1 MSPGRRRALAYGAAA
16 VAAAGAGIWAGVRL
30 LSGGGPVTEPSVAS
44 PLDATAYPDLAGK
57 PRRIA
62 EWRGKVVAVNFWATW
77 CAPCREEIPLFMEV
91 RREWTSQG
99 FEVVG
104 IAIDNADKVAEYAKN
119 AAISYPVLIADGSG
133 LDLIRKLGNAS
144 GGLPYTAFLDRGGRP
159 VRTKLGA
166 LTRPELDTLLAELM
180 P

>member
-16 VAAAGAGIWAGVRL
+16 VAAAGAGIWTGVRL
-30 LSGGGPVTEPSVAS
+30 LSGGGAVSEPSVAS

-91 RREWTSQG
+91 RRERASQG

-104 IAIDNADKVAEYAKN
+104 IAIDNADKVSEYARN

-166 LTRPELDTLLAELM
+166 LKRPELDALLAELL

>member
-1 MSPGRRRALAYGAAA
+1 VPG
-16 VAAAGAGIWAGVRL
+16 
-30 LSGGGPVTEPSVAS
+30 PSVAS

-91 RREWTSQG
+91 RRERASQG

-104 IAIDNADKVAEYAKN
+104 IAIDNADKVAEYARN

-144 GGLPYTAFLDRGGRP
+144 GGLPYTAVLDRGGRP

-166 LTRPELDTLLAELM
+166 LKRPELDALLAELL

>member
-16 VAAAGAGIWAGVRL
+16 VAAAGAGIWAGARL
-30 LSGGGPVTEPSVAS
+30 LPGSAAPEPTIAS
-44 PLDATAYPDLAGK
+44 PLDAFTFPDLAGK

-91 RREWTSQG
+91 RRERASQG

-104 IAIDNADKVAEYAKN
+104 IAIDNAAKVSEYARN
-119 AAISYPVLIADGSG
+119 VAISYPVLIADGSG
-133 LDLIRKLGNAS
+133 VELIRKLGNAS
-144 GGLPYTAFLDRGGRP
+144 GGLPYTAFLDRAGRP
-159 VRTKLGA
+159 VRSKLGA
-166 LTRPELDTLLAELM
+166 LKRPELEDLLSQLL

>member
-16 VAAAGAGIWAGVRL
+16 VAAAGAGIWTSVRL
-30 LSGGGPVTEPSVAS
+30 LSGSAAPELSFAS
-44 PLDATAYPDLAGK
+44 PLDAAAFPDLAGK

-77 CAPCREEIPLFMEV
+77 CAPCREEIPLFMQV
-91 RREWTSQG
+91 RRERASQG

-104 IAIDNADKVAEYAKN
+104 IAIDNEPKVAEYARN
-119 AAISYPVLIADGSG
+119 VAISYPVLIADGSG
-133 LDLIRKLGNAS
+133 LDLIRRLGNTS

-159 VRTKLGA
+159 VRSKLGA
-166 LTRPELDTLLAELM
+166 LNRSELDGLLSQLL

>member
-16 VAAAGAGIWAGVRL
+16 AAAAGAGIWTGVRL
-30 LSGGGPVTEPSVAS
+30 LSGGAAPEPTIVS
-44 PLDATAYPDLAGK
+44 PLDAMTFPDLAGK

-91 RREWTSQG
+91 RRERASQG

-104 IAIDNADKVAEYAKN
+104 IAIDNAEKVAEYARN

-159 VRTKLGA
+159 VRSKLGA
-166 LTRPELDTLLAELM
+166 LKRTELEGLLAELL

>member
-30 LSGGGPVTEPSVAS
+30 LSGSPAPEPSIVS
-44 PLDATAYPDLAGK
+44 PLDATAFPDLAGK

-91 RREWTSQG
+91 RRERASQG
-99 FEVVG
+99 FEVLG
-104 IAIDNADKVAEYAKN
+104 IAIDNPDKVAEYARN

-159 VRTKLGA
+159 VRSKLGA
-166 LTRPELDTLLAELM
+166 LKRPELDSLLAELL

>member
-30 LSGGGPVTEPSVAS
+30 LSGSASPEPTAVS

-91 RREWTSQG
+91 RRERASQG

-104 IAIDNADKVAEYAKN
+104 IAIDNADKVAEYARN
-119 AAISYPVLIADGSG
+119 ASISYPVLIADGSG
-133 LDLIRKLGNAS
+133 LNLIRKLGNAS
-144 GGLPYTAFLDRGGRP
+144 GGLPYTAFLDRAGLP
-159 VRTKLGA
+159 VRSKLGA
-166 LTRPELDTLLAELM
+166 LKRLELDALLSELL

>member
-1 MSPGRRRALAYGAAA
+1 MSPERRRALAYGAAA

-30 LSGGGPVTEPSVAS
+30 LSGGATPAPAHVS

-77 CAPCREEIPLFMEV
+77 CAPCLEEIPMFMDT
-91 RREWTSQG
+91 RRKHSSKG
-99 FEVVG
+99 FEIVG
-104 IAIDNADKVAEYAKN
+104 IAIDNVAKVTEFSRKLN
-119 AAISYPVLIADGSG
+119 ISYPILIADGSG
-133 LDLIRKLGNAS
+133 LELIRKLGNTS
-144 GGLPYTAFLDRGGRP
+144 GGLPYTAFLDREGRP
-159 VRTKLGA
+159 VRSKLGA
-166 LTRPELDTLLAELM
+166 FTRPELDALLLELL

>member
-16 VAAAGAGIWAGVRL
+16 VAAAGAGVWAGARL
-30 LSGGGPVTEPSVAS
+30 LPSGAAPAPSIAS
-44 PLDATAYPDLAGK
+44 PLDTFAFPDLAGK

-91 RREWTSQG
+91 RRERASQG

-104 IAIDNADKVAEYAKN
+104 IAIDNAAKVAEYARN
-119 AAISYPVLIADGSG
+119 VAISYPILIADGSG
-133 LDLIRKLGNAS
+133 LELIRKLGNAS
-144 GGLPYTAFLDRGGRP
+144 GGLPYTSFLDRGGRP
-159 VRTKLGA
+159 VRSKLGA
-166 LTRPELDTLLAELM
+166 LKRPELEDLLSQLL

>member
-1 MSPGRRRALAYGAAA
+1 MSPQRRRSLAYGAAA

-30 LSGGGPVTEPSVAS
+30 LSGGAVPEPAHVS

-77 CAPCREEIPLFMEV
+77 CAPCLEEIPLFMDA
-91 RREWTSQG
+91 RRKHSSKG
-99 FEVVG
+99 FEIVG
-104 IAIDNADKVAEYAKN
+104 IAVDNAAKVGEFSRKLY
-119 AAISYPVLIADGSG
+119 ISYPILVADGSG
-133 LDLIRKLGNAS
+133 LALIRKLGNTS
-144 GGLPYTAFLDRGGRP
+144 GGLPYTAFLDREGRP
-159 VRTKLGA
+159 VKSKLGA
-166 LTRPELDTLLAELM
+166 FTRPELVNLLAELL

>member
-16 VAAAGAGIWAGVRL
+16 VAAAAAGIWAGVRWL
-30 LSGGGPVTEPSVAS
+30 PGGQAPGPTHVS

-57 PRRIA
+57 PRRIS

-91 RREWTSQG
+91 RRAYAPKG
-99 FEVVG
+99 FEIVG
-104 IAIDNADKVAEYAKN
+104 IAIDNAVKVSEYAKSM
-119 AAISYPVLIADGSG
+119 AISYPVLIADGSG
-133 LDLIRKLGNAS
+133 LELIRKLGNAS

-159 VRTKLGA
+159 TRSKLGA
-166 LTRPELDTLLAELM
+166 FKRPELDSLLAELL

>member
-1 MSPGRRRALAYGAAA
+1 MSPERRRALAYGAAA
-16 VAAAGAGIWAGVRL
+16 VAAAGAGIWSGVRL
-30 LSGGGPVTEPSVAS
+30 LSGSAAPDPSIAS
-44 PLDATAYPDLAGK
+44 PLDATTFPDLAGK
-57 PRRIA
+57 PRRMA

-91 RREWTSQG
+91 RRERASQG

-104 IAIDNADKVAEYAKN
+104 IAIDNHDKVAEYVRN
-119 AAISYPVLIADGSG
+119 VAISYPILIADGSG

-144 GGLPYTAFLDRGGRP
+144 GGLPYTAFLDREGRP
-159 VRTKLGA
+159 VRSKLGA
-166 LTRPELDTLLAELM
+166 LKRPDLDALLSELL

>member
-16 VAAAGAGIWAGVRL
+16 VAAAGAGIWASARL
-30 LSGGGPVTEPSVAS
+30 LANRAGPEPSIVS
-44 PLDATAYPDLAGK
+44 PLDAKAYPDLAGK

-62 EWRGKVVAVNFWATW
+62 EWRGKIIAVNFWATW

-91 RREWTSQG
+91 RRERASQG

-104 IAIDNADKVAEYAKN
+104 IAVDNPDKVAEYARN

-166 LTRPELDTLLAELM
+166 LKRPELDALLAELLS
-180 P
+180 